1 MKLLKILKKDIKS
14 DTQIIFSDDLVM
26 ETHIRKNLG
35 YVCQKNNQLT
45 VTLDE
50 RPMTYRSIFLEVGDY
65 NNFVV
70 IDTLI
75 PDYGNQLFKTSR
87 KIGIDYSVEGI
98 MHSFDTKFIETVNGR
113 FLSIKLAFPNLI
125 RKIQR
130 RKHFRVSTPID
141 KPITVKLTD
150 GINERVAD
158 ISEGGVSI
166 YTSLTE
172 KELPLGKVFEKVML
186 SLPTVNQNIMAKT
199 VVRNLIKGFSGNV
212 KNKCG
217 LEFMNM
223 RLNDKD
229 FIASYVLTRQREIIQ
244 KQNI

>member
-130 RKHFRVSTPID
+130 RKHFRVSPSID
-141 KPITVKLTD
+141 KPITVKVTD
-150 GINERVAD
+150 IVSEKAAD
-158 ISEGGVSI
+158 ISEGGLAV
-166 YTSLTE
+166 YTRLTE
-172 KELPLGKVFEKVML
+172 KEFVLEKVFEKIIL
-186 SLPTVNQNIMAKT
+186 RLP
-199 VVRNLIKGFSGNV
+199 
-212 KNKCG
+212 
-217 LEFMNM
+217 
-223 RLNDKD
+223 
-229 FIASYVLTRQREIIQ
+229 
-244 KQNI
+244 